1 MIPQFDLVLPSL
13 CFIRIKRNVLSR
25 KSQNDI
31 FSMTPSRFLKMWD
44 RKAKK
49 NGEVAE
55 ATFALGKAHDNMLCF
70 TELPS
75 SLNEPKSRNP
85 DVLNAH
91 YSVQGSTNVPPAWR
105 RRVMNI

>member
-1 MIPQFDLVLPSL
+1 
-13 CFIRIKRNVLSR
+13 
-25 KSQNDI
+25 
-31 FSMTPSRFLKMWD
+31 MWD

-49 NGEVAE
+49 NGEVTE
-55 ATFALGKAHDNMLCF
+55 ATFALGKAYDNMLSF

-91 YSVQGSTNVPPAWR
+91 QCTGCYYVPPGWR